1 MWLNVKKSGSRARFV
16 VTIILFFSLF
26 SDVNAVTKLDKN
38 YLRIQK
44 TQSSEKNDLVITSFG
59 ALAFTKDRAGHMDLT
74 YIESDTHG
82 NAVALDF
89 GGGYVFNWDLSL
101 FLGFG
106 ISLGYNRDKHDT
118 IAAYYPEAG
127 VTLDVTES
135 FGITASVKRYHRLY
149 GENDAVVMVGLIFR

>member
-1 MWLNVKKSGSRARFV
+1 MWLNVRKSGLRARFA
-16 VTIILFFSLF
+16 VTIILFVSLF
-26 SDVNAVTKLDKN
+26 SDVNAETKLDKN

-44 TQSSEKNDLVITSFG
+44 TQTSEKNDLIITSFG

-74 YIESDTHG
+74 HIQSGKHG
-82 NAVALDF
+82 NGVTLDF

-106 ISLGYNRDKHDT
+106 ISLGYNRDKHDY

-135 FGITASVKRYHRLY
+135 FGITANIKRYHRLY
-149 GENDAVVMVGLIFR
+149 GENDAVVMLGLVFR